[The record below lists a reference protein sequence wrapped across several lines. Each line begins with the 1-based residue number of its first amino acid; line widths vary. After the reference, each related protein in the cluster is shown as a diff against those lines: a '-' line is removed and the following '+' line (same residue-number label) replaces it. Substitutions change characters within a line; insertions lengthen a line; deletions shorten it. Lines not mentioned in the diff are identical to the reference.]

1 MENSRVILFSLI
13 ILFGCKDSDGKRET
27 IDLFNAP
34 DEIEQTML
42 TVHTLLDSI
51 SKKGDV
57 VGYFFDLNNSLFING
72 KLQYDL
78 TDDLKVKRYYNSN
91 AVNAKFNAEI
101 LSKTIFLRRN
111 LIHGGYYDKS
121 FGIFLFNYKPAEEN
135 RYENLL
141 YLMVNPTNDTIIR
154 SNTLEKLVQ
163 IERVKNISLVKP
175 TSN

>member
-1 MENSRVILFSLI
+1 MGNSRVILFSLI
-13 ILFGCKDSDGKRET
+13 ILFGCKNTDDKRET
-27 IDLFNAP
+27 LDLFNAP

-78 TDDLKVKRYYNSN
+78 TDDFKVKHHYNSDTVL
-91 AVNAKFNAEI
+91 ARLNAEI
-101 LSKTIFLRRN
+101 LNKAIFLRRN

-121 FGIFLFNYKPAEEN
+121 FGVFLYNYKPAEEN
-135 RYENLL
+135 RY
-141 YLMVNPTNDTIIR
+141 
-154 SNTLEKLVQ
+154 
-163 IERVKNISLVKP
+163 
-175 TSN
+175 